1 MAGADEGPLGDLVQF
16 RILGSVEAVNDDG
29 LPIAL
34 TGQKARAL
42 LGILLLNAGKV
53 VPADELATRLWGDT
67 PTAPSSLQVQ
77 VSRLRKTL
85 QETNGSVPLV
95 NRRPGYVL
103 DVDPEDVDAGVF
115 DRLVME
121 ASKTAARGDP
131 AGAVD
136 TFAEALSLWRGP
148 VLSDA
153 GLPSSPEVMR
163 LEEARVAAIE
173 SQIEA
178 ELACGRHKEIVSK
191 LEALLVEHPFRER
204 LWSATMLAL
213 YRSDRQA
220 DALGAFHRLRTL

>member
-136 TFAEALSLWRGP
+136 TFAEALSL
-148 VLSDA
+148 
-153 GLPSSPEVMR
+153 
-163 LEEARVAAIE
+163 
-173 SQIEA
+173 
-178 ELACGRHKEIVSK
+178 
-191 LEALLVEHPFRER
+191 
-204 LWSATMLAL
+204 
-213 YRSDRQA
+213 
-220 DALGAFHRLRTL
+220 